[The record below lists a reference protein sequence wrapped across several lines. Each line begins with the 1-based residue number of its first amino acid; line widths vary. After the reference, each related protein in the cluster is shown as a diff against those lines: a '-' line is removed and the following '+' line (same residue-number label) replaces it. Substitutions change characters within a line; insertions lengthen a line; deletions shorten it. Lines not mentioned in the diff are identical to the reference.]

1 MSVPTFSVVI
11 PAYNA
16 SKFIKNALDSV
27 RTQTFS
33 DYEIIV
39 VNDGSIDDTL
49 KVIKDYFSKFPILK
63 HKIINQQNKGI
74 GAARNAGIKV
84 AEGEYIAFLDADDR
98 WFREKLATVKKFFDE
113 NSDLDLVCHDEF
125 LVKNGK
131 VIKTLRYGPYNT
143 YRDLLFRGNCISTSA
158 TVVKRQ
164 KILKAGL
171 FSENLDFN
179 GVEDYELWLRLSKLC
194 KMAYL
199 HKVLG
204 EYNVHAAGITSNIK
218 RHKQNVL
225 NVIEHH
231 FEQWPH
237 KTIYYK
243 YLMRRRKAE
252 TLRNGARAFLRMEN
266 FSSAQLYFLRSLFL
280 HPFSIK
286 TWVLLAACILRVT
299 LK

>member
-218 RHKQNVL
+218 RHKQNAL

-231 FEQWPH
+231 FEQWP
-237 KTIYYK
+237 KKSFYYK
-243 YLMRRRKAE
+243 YLIRRRKASI
-252 TLRNGARAFLRMEN
+252 LVGGAYAYFKRGNLSNGMRYLA
-266 FSSAQLYFLRSLFL
+266 RSLWFD
-280 HPFSIK
+280 PFIGMFK
-286 TWVLLAACILRVT
+286 VIVKITNIFG
-299 LK
+299 KIY